1 MSAGRYDGIP
11 FVPEKGFYQPSSEST
26 REAYQA
32 LTSVIE
38 CYMNGRVPPHV
49 LVSASD
55 EVLYVLKSDV
65 NFGYEKKQEIEKLIG
80 LISLDTFQQLVA
92 IANWITDYTNPRP
105 AYKNSYYNPGD
116 LSGLFYR
123 PSNEANW
130 RSYNLFLDAFKQ
142 LIGDQP
148 DMVLRV
154 AADSSLLV
162 LKNVDTPTE
171 YRKHV
176 IESELGPASRNWF
189 DHLSSLANLITDYP
203 PLPSPSW
210 ETTPNSEI
218 TATAPSWAH
227 SRPATE
233 FYPHEF
239 PSEKKEAER
248 IAIFAPEDYSDNV
261 KFDFEDDVMASDSS
275 SEEEDEK
282 VVGSPYDLRASNDSD
297 DQGTVQ
303 GWMEDLADD
312 DFQEVKVGMKNLRVE
327 REGSSS
333 GDDECERVTV
343 GEAYLTSESC
353 SDEEYQKVKVGVRN
367 LTVGENSDEEWL
379 VV

>member
-1 MSAGRYDGIP
+1 MEVEMSTGRYDGIP
-11 FVPEKGFYQPSSEST
+11 FVPEKGFYQPSSENT

-55 EVLYVLKSDV
+55 EILSVLKSDF
-65 NFGYEKKQEIEKLIG
+65 NFGYEKKQQIEKLIG

-92 IANWITDYTNPRP
+92 IANWITDYTNQRP
-105 AYKNSYYNPGD
+105 AYNNNYHNHGD

-154 AADSSLLV
+154 AADSALLV

-189 DHLSSLANLITDYP
+189 DHLSSLANLISDYP

-210 ETTPNSEI
+210 ETPNWET
-218 TATAPSWAH
+218 TAGTN
-227 SRPATE
+227 

-239 PSEKKEAER
+239 SLEKKEAEQ
-248 IAIFAPEDYSDNV
+248 IDIEDYFDNV
-261 KFDFEDDVMASDSS
+261 KFDFEDDIMASDSS

-282 VVGSPYDLRASNDSD
+282 VLRSPYDLTASNDSD

-303 GWMEDLADD
+303 GWMKDLTDD
-312 DFQEVKVGMKNLRVE
+312 DFQEVKVGMQNLRVE

-343 GEAYLTSESC
+343 GEGYLTSESC

-367 LTVGENSDEEWL
+367 LNVGENSDEEWL

>member
-1 MSAGRYDGIP
+1 MEVEMSTGYDGIP
-11 FVPEKGFYQPSSEST
+11 FVPEKGFYQPSSENT

-38 CYMNGRVPPHV
+38 CYMKGRAPPHV

-55 EVLYVLKSDV
+55 EVLSVLKSDI
-65 NFGYEKKQEIEKLIG
+65 NFGYEKKQQIEKLIG
-80 LISLDTFQQLVA
+80 LISVDTFQQLVA

-105 AYKNSYYNPGD
+105 AYNNNYHNPGD

-148 DMVLRV
+148 DLVLRV
-154 AADSSLLV
+154 AADSALLV
-162 LKNVDTPTE
+162 LRNVDTPTE

-203 PLPSPSW
+203 PSPSW
-210 ETTPNSEI
+210 ETPNWET
-218 TATAPSWAH
+218 TAGTN
-227 SRPATE
+227 

-239 PSEKKEAER
+239 SLVKKEVEK
-248 IAIFAPEDYSDNV
+248 IDIPEDYFDSV

-282 VVGSPYDLRASNDSD
+282 VLRSPYDLTATNDSD

-303 GWMEDLADD
+303 GWMKDLTDD
-312 DFQEVKVGMKNLRVE
+312 DFQEVKVGMQNLRVE

-353 SDEEYQKVKVGVRN
+353 SDEEYQKVKVGIRN
-367 LTVGENSDEEWL
+367 LSVGEISDEEWL